1 LLKTPIYRALKVI
14 PSCLFR
20 ATQARKR
27 RATLRKKL
35 VKEFLKTALPTL
47 TD

>member
-1 LLKTPIYRALKVI
+1 VRTPIYRALKVI
-14 PSCLFR
+14 LSCLFR

-35 VKEFLKTALPTL
+35 GTEFLKTALPTL